1 MVTYEQAAKMVKGL
15 IHLGWNGPIGI
26 SAKRGNGSNAD
37 NIKADF
43 DRDDDN
49 MQAEAFMP
57 SEAYDDY
64 TLHIPS
70 GGGGTDVAARNRV
83 QASVKQLAARFASRS
98 DGLNDLTSTDAE
110 YPLPQQPWISTVLNW
125 PEVRTGWQARL
136 DKARSIM
143 GV

>member
-1 MVTYEQAAKMVKGL
+1 MITYEQAANMANGL

-43 DRDDDN
+43 NRDDDN
-49 MQAEAFMP
+49 MPAEAFAP
-57 SEAYDDY
+57 SEAYEDY

-70 GGGGTDVAARNRV
+70 GGGGTDVAVRNSK
-83 QASVKQLAARFASRS
+83 QASVKQLVARFASRG
-98 DGLNDLTSTDAE
+98 DGLNDLTTTDAE